1 MFIFNAIGSFAV
13 GPLAD
18 RLGGRAAFAVIFAMG
33 AVGIVALL
41 GASHLVAIVA
51 FLLAFGLVGETP
63 ALLSP
68 LAVAESLGTR
78 RLGALLGILAFFT
91 TLGFAAGPV
100 IAGRIFDQS
109 GSYSTA
115 LILFAAMSI
124 VSAIAI
130 RAALPFAEERERA
143 VVGETAAA

>member
-1 MFIFNAIGSFAV
+1 V
-13 GPLAD
+13 
-18 RLGGRAAFAVIFAMG
+18 
-33 AVGIVALL
+33 
-41 GASHLVAIVA
+41 LVVA

-68 LAVAESLGTR
+68 LAVAESLGTK

-115 LILFAAMSI
+115 LILFAAMS
-124 VSAIAI
+124 VASALAI
-130 RAALPFAEERERA
+130 RAARPFAEERERA
-143 VVGETAAA
+143 AVVGETAVA